1 MNNIKTLITFSVVI
15 FFLVSP
21 AYAEIV
27 EIGNR
32 TYEVSI
38 DKTQKEISIVEIKK
52 DEGVEGVDNV
62 DSQKSE
68 TVSFQNPKR
77 PVVTTDVNITDED
90 QSEQLKENQKAFF
103 VAEGDDHHRKTT
115 SLKSQRL
122 EQFKEYFAAKT
133 DLVAEK
139 KADYKD
145 LLPIEAFSNEIKE
158 LLDQVRTNE
167 RYLRETKLT
176 PLDQKK
182 AQAIA
187 SVLTSRI
194 ENIQNL
200 MGFGLESDDKYNET
214 KNSFTNVEDL
224 ARIAETVEILDF
236 AEKAIQAMGGF

>member
-1 MNNIKTLITFSVVI
+1 MMNNIRTLITFSVVI
-15 FFLVSP
+15 FFSVSP
-21 AYAEIV
+21 AYSEIV
-27 EIGNR
+27 EIGSK
-32 TYEVSI
+32 TYEISI
-38 DKTQKEISIVEIKK
+38 DKKQKEISIVEIKK
-52 DEGVEGVDNV
+52 YEGVDNV

-68 TVSFQNPKR
+68 TVSFPNPKR
-77 PVVTTDVNITDED
+77 AVVTTNVNITDKD
-90 QSEQLKENQKAFF
+90 QSEQLKENQKAFV
-103 VAEGDDHHRKTT
+103 VAEDDDHSRKTT
-115 SLKSQRL
+115 SLKSQQV

-158 LLDQVRTNE
+158 LLDQVQTNE
-167 RYLRETKLT
+167 HYLRETKLT

-182 AQAIA
+182 AQVIA

-214 KNSFTNVEDL
+214 KNRFTNVDDL
-224 ARIAETVEILDF
+224 EQIAETVEILDF
-236 AEKAIQAMGGF
+236 AEKAMQALGGF